1 MTDPAA
7 ARIVRTF
14 NDTFLAS
21 HHTAMRG
28 GAAEPLYLPAV
39 GATPA
44 QIVFTY
50 DYPASALHEA
60 AHWCLAG
67 EQRRTQRDYG
77 YWYVPGPRNA
87 AQRAAFFACRGRC
100 AGAGGGVRTD
110 MWCAVRGERRRLRCI
125 ARGTC
130 AVRARRDGAVECSK
144 SHVAV
149 ARANISSG
157 ARGRVRAAVSCAP
170 DNLESWL
177 NGSIVS

>member
-21 HHTAMRG
+21 HHAAMRG

-39 GATPA
+39 GASPA

-77 YWYVPGPRNA
+77 YWYVPSPRNA
-87 AQRAAFFACRGRC
+87 EERIAFFRAEADVQALEAVFAQTCGVRFVVSADDFDASAEELARFEHDVMARLNVRRTTLPSRARTFRAALAAAFGPEAL
-100 AGAGGGVRTD
+100 ALRT
-110 MWCAVRGERRRLRCI
+110 
-125 ARGTC
+125 
-130 AVRARRDGAVECSK
+130 
-144 SHVAV
+144 
-149 ARANISSG
+149 ISNHG
-157 ARGRVRAAVSCAP
+157 
-170 DNLESWL
+170 
-177 NGSIVS
+177 

>member
-39 GATPA
+39 GASPA

-77 YWYVPGPRNA
+77 YWYVPGPRNS
-87 AQRAAFFACRGRC
+87 AQRAAFFQAEADVQALEAVFAQTCGMRFVVSADDFDASPEELAQFEHDVTARLN
-100 AGAGGGVRTD
+100 VRRAT
-110 MWCAVRGERRRLRCI
+110 LPL
-125 ARGTC
+125 
-130 AVRARRDGAVECSK
+130 RARTF
-144 SHVAV
+144 
-149 ARANISSG
+149 
-157 ARGRVRAAVSCAP
+157 RAALAAAFAPQSEAPRTVS
-170 DNLESWL
+170 NH
-177 NGSIVS
+177 G